1 MQDRKSQQLEDEVAS
16 MLEMAET
23 VSSGVMERLS
33 EVSSEDGSL
42 RGSGSREKLLAS
54 PEVHGCKGSYRNCE
68 VEEVLVVCGPKWR
81 VEENGPL
88 AEYNNRSVDL
98 HTSSRPLY

>member
-23 VSSGVMERLS
+23 VSSGVLERLS

-54 PEVHGCKGSYRNCE
+54 PEVGEGVRTSYMAPSGVRKC
-68 VEEVLVVCGPKWR
+68 PKQ
-81 VEENGPL
+81 
-88 AEYNNRSVDL
+88 
-98 HTSSRPLY
+98 